1 MRTVRVFTCYDSF
14 QAQIIQGALENEGI
28 TSVLHNI
35 HTSDVLRG
43 FEASFTEIDILVY
56 EDDYEKARTLLK
68 KNQMIPEDLKYCPYC
83 HSDDIKLTVRNGK
96 RIGLYFQPCC
106 LCWQQLLRAPITG
119 NMCVI
124 TAKNILTYPHQNQT
138 DSA

>member
-83 HSDDIKLTVRNGK
+83 HSDDIKLTVRNSK
-96 RIGLYFQPCC
+96 RIRALFSA
-106 LCWQQLLRAPITG
+106 LLSMLAAAPPGT
-119 NMCVI
+119 NHWEYVCNHCKKHFDVP
-124 TAKNILTYPHQNQT
+124 TSKP
-138 DSA
+138 D

>member
-43 FEASFTEIDILVY
+43 FEASFTEIDI
-56 EDDYEKARTLLK
+56 
-68 KNQMIPEDLKYCPYC
+68 
-83 HSDDIKLTVRNGK
+83 
-96 RIGLYFQPCC
+96 
-106 LCWQQLLRAPITG
+106 
-119 NMCVI
+119 
-124 TAKNILTYPHQNQT
+124 
-138 DSA
+138 